1 VKRAMHSGFYL
12 VVEDSIYSCF
22 LVSEFLAAFGGSPDF
37 LGVLSAESAPT
48 DDILEARVQ
57 FHANHQGASDWP
69 EATSKEWERLYQP
82 LQQSG
87 LAMIRL
93 FGLPSASMSQH
104 TNTLFLG
111 AAVNGVP
118 ARSRVESL
126 LRGHGI
132 WFVTYLTHLLQPW
145 WMELAGSRILNCHS
159 AVLPYA
165 RGVNAIENLA
175 ADRDINAFR
184 RAAGV
189 TIHYIDEGVDTGP
202 IIWSER
208 LVDPFRFAS
217 IWELKASLYKLGIRC
232 YVQTMRNIVERP
244 DSLPAGI
251 VACDPSSG
259 PCFRRAGFT
268 EERKRRAEDGYLWM
282 QRRHA

>member
-1 VKRAMHSGFYL
+1 VTRAMHSGFYL

-165 RGVNAIENLA
+165 RGQALIITSSKSARACRCGFSRIGPTV
-175 ADRDINAFR
+175 
-184 RAAGV
+184 AAGV
-189 TIHYIDEGVDTGP
+189 RLKPHLQGAVVGLTI
-202 IIWSER
+202 
-208 LVDPFRFAS
+208 
-217 IWELKASLYKLGIRC
+217 KAGGCAALIR
-232 YVQTMRNIVERP
+232 
-244 DSLPAGI
+244 PA
-251 VACDPSSG
+251 V
-259 PCFRRAGFT
+259 FMLFLNL
-268 EERKRRAEDGYLWM
+268 DG
-282 QRRHA
+282 